1 MRPLRGSCL
10 ALLLAL
16 SSTILGLHIPLEV
29 EQLPTITAKAPS
41 SLIAFPFDENFT
53 LKCEAKGNPQP
64 AFRWTRD
71 GQHFDPRR
79 DPRLQTQPN
88 SGSFVIPNNKHVSEY
103 RGKYQCY
110 VFNTLGT
117 AMTEETNFIVPNV
130 PKFPKEKLPPVVVVE
145 GQSIVLECNPPDG
158 IAPLQVY
165 WMTIGLKHIEQN
177 ERVSMGLNG
186 NLYFSNAVERDS
198 SGDYCCFAAFPRIR
212 TIVQKPAMSVVVK
225 PSKDVTELDDS
236 KTTEREPS
244 LLLPPGGQSEVH
256 LVKGDELE
264 LECIAEGLPTPVY
277 EWTKVG
283 ETLPRRTNIKN
294 FGKLLTVAKVKREDD
309 GMFKCTAKNHLGEKS
324 HFFSVSVEEP
334 PSWAEEPPESQLV
347 TIGSDVQIKCATTGR
362 PRPTIT
368 WRINGQPIGDTPTPG
383 RRLFDDTIM
392 LQQVQRS
399 DTAVYQ
405 CQASNPHGS
414 VMANVNL
421 MVLNLRPLI
430 LTRDFQEY
438 SAVQGKHV
446 LMECSVFSS
455 PPATVVW
462 TSGETGETVGGG
474 RFSVLADGSLQLQR
488 VAKEDTGQY
497 TCQASNS
504 EGETFIT
511 SKLEIKDP
519 TRIIEPP
526 QDLKILR
533 GTTAQFICQAEY
545 DRSLRREIE
554 ILWAR
559 DGEEAYLNYTQDAR
573 YSVDDGILQI
583 SNVSHSDEGLYSC
596 VAKTTLDQDQAA
608 AYLTVLD
615 VPEAPEDLVLADKRG
630 RSVRLKWTPGEEHN
644 SRITEFVVEYEENQW
659 DPERWRELE
668 RVPGNHASAML
679 MLQGHIN
686 YRFRVCA
693 VNDVGQGP
701 PSRPTDRYKTQ
712 ATEPDRNPEN
722 IKIEGHLPNQMDIT
736 WEPLMPVEHNGPGLE
751 YKVSYR
757 RLGVEDSWTEQM
769 VKRHSF
775 VVKNTPT
782 FVPYEIKIQAHNQQG
797 WGPEP
802 KVVTGYSGEDVPLAS
817 PEDVSVEVKNA
828 TLLRVRWNPV
838 PANALRGHLVG
849 YNVNWWRTQSL
860 LVSTKGP
867 GEKQSMKVFGNRTH
881 AMIPG
886 VKPFSEYRLSVN
898 VFTKKGNGP
907 SSLPVTFTTPQGVP
921 EKMSILRATNPQRTS
936 ITLVWAPPVEANGIL
951 TGYSLQYQ
959 QINDT
964 QHLGELRSVNV
975 SSPDITQWVLV
986 DLERFSAYKFY
997 LSACTKVGC
1006 GPAISEEGGTATE
1019 APDSVPT
1026 PEEFTPT
1033 PAVTIEINVA
1043 STATLDSTVKTL
1055 LNVSYYVSDT
1065 YVKIIW
1071 TVPGEHRNSA
1081 LYVAYMNHREG
1092 LWTTSEAVTA
1102 SKAFHLIDGLAPGS
1116 VYTVRLLASRRHD
1129 SAVIF
1134 EDVIHTSE
1142 KGADRQD
1149 VGVSSRGWF
1158 VGLMCV
1164 LPLATLAALI
1174 SCFVCRNRGG
1184 KYAVKEKE
1192 DLPADQESKGVN
1204 EDTFCEYSDNDEKP
1218 LKGSLHS
1225 LERLATGEDDS
1236 CESVVDYEDEEEQF
1250 NEDGSFIG
1258 EYSGRRRRAS
1268 VEMNGPSS
1276 SVA

>member
-1019 APDSVPT
+1019 A
-1026 PEEFTPT
+1026 
-1033 PAVTIEINVA
+1033 
-1043 STATLDSTVKTL
+1043 
-1055 LNVSYYVSDT
+1055 
-1065 YVKIIW
+1065 
-1071 TVPGEHRNSA
+1071 R
-1081 LYVAYMNHREG
+1081 
-1092 LWTTSEAVTA
+1092 
-1102 SKAFHLIDGLAPGS
+1102 
-1116 VYTVRLLASRRHD
+1116 
-1129 SAVIF
+1129 
-1134 EDVIHTSE
+1134 
-1142 KGADRQD
+1142 ADRQD